1 MKKTAIA
8 ISTTLA
14 LCGTLVWIATIGADT
29 ALSIK
34 NKGYVSVKGYA
45 KQTIKSNMGMF
56 GATIKAKSPELQP
69 AYDKLAADRKAT
81 LAFLKPY
88 EFPDKDVRFSP
99 VEVAEKHKVTER
111 GYDTHEFVHFGL
123 SQTVRAQSSDVEKI
137 ARLSAEIGEILG
149 QGVELVISAP
159 EYIYTGLEELKVEMI
174 GLATASAA
182 ERAKTIAQKGG
193 FKLGNIASVRVGI
206 FQITPAYSTE
216 VHDYGINDTTSID
229 KEIKSV
235 VDVQYFVR

>member
-1 MKKTAIA
+1 MKTTVVA

-45 KQTIKSNMGMF
+45 KQTITSDLGLF
-56 GATIKAKSPELQP
+56 RAHIKTKHPELQQ
-69 AYDKLAADRKAT
+69 AYDKLDADREVT

-88 EFPDKDVRFSP
+88 KFKDKDIRFFA

-111 GYDTHEFVHFGL
+111 GYPTHEFVHFKL
-123 SQTVRAQSSDVEKI
+123 SQEFVAQSTDVKKIEK
-137 ARLSAEIGEILG
+137 LSADIGEILG
-149 QGVELVISAP
+149 R
-159 EYIYTGLEELKVEMI
+159 
-174 GLATASAA
+174 ATASAA
-182 ERAKTIAQKGG
+182 ERAKTIAKKGG
-193 FKLGNIASVRVGI
+193 FKLGKIANVRVGI
-206 FQITPAYSTE
+206 FQITPIYSTN
-216 VHDYGINDTTSID
+216 VSGYGINDTTSID

-235 VDVQYFVR
+235 VDVKYFVR